1 MALVWFVDKFPRS
14 RKPVQYRRLEDIMAS
29 EEAGLKSLQR
39 PRHDDLL
46 PIILPCALC
55 CSNQQMST
63 SVIANELMK
72 QRTNGKF
79 SSSSSTGTS
88 TTFPGGG
95 SFSRSRSLERGRRR
109 VKVNKQLQN
118 YGFGRANNIINN
130 INDNNSDTN
139 NTTTDY
145 NDFLQLCEH
154 VECLVQQSMAQI
166 SSSSC
171 SDQDHLMITKHYSKD
186 TSTSTKN
193 NQLVMEDD
201 LRLRSLRDANRSPSQ
216 ENRPSTITSTR
227 GHYAWLQNR
236 PNNTQCSKIL

>member
-29 EEAGLKSLQR
+29 EAGLKSLQR

-55 CSNQQMST
+55 CSKQQMST

-72 QRTNGKF
+72 QRTTGKL
-79 SSSSSTGTS
+79 STGTG
-88 TTFPGGG
+88 TTSGGG
-95 SFSRSRSLERGRRR
+95 FTRSRSLERGRRR
-109 VKVNKQLQN
+109 SKINKQPKE
-118 YGFGRANNIINN
+118 YGFGDNNIINN
-130 INDNNSDTN
+130 NSDNNN
-139 NTTTDY
+139 TDY

-166 SSSSC
+166 SSS
-171 SDQDHLMITKHYSKD
+171 DQDHLMIPKHFSKD
-186 TSTSTKN
+186 TTKN

-201 LRLRSLRDANRSPSQ
+201 LRLRSLRDANRSPSP
-216 ENRPSTITSTR
+216 EKRPPTITSTR
-227 GHYAWLQNR
+227 GHYAWHQNR
-236 PNNTQCSKIL
+236 PNNTQCSKIM

>member
-29 EEAGLKSLQR
+29 EAGLKSLQR

-55 CSNQQMST
+55 CSKQQMST

-72 QRTNGKF
+72 QRTNGKL
-79 SSSSSTGTS
+79 SSSTS
-88 TTFPGGG
+88 GGG
-95 SFSRSRSLERGRRR
+95 GFARSRSLERGRRR
-109 VKVNKQLQN
+109 SKVNKQLKE
-118 YGFGRANNIINN
+118 YDFGGANNIINN
-130 INDNNSDTN
+130 NNNSDTN
-139 NTTTDY
+139 INTDY

-166 SSSSC
+166 SSSS
-171 SDQDHLMITKHYSKD
+171 SDQDQLMIPKHYSKD
-186 TSTSTKN
+186 TTSTTKN

-201 LRLRSLRDANRSPSQ
+201 LRLRSLRDANRSPSP
-216 ENRPSTITSTR
+216 EKRPPTTITSTR